1 MAAALLAQIVQQS
14 GADPLW
20 QISSAGTWA
29 IPDLPAT
36 ALSQKVMGQ
45 KGLDL
50 SRHRSRR
57 LTAELM
63 KVADVIL
70 AMTQYQVE
78 AIRAEF
84 PEVADKTLLIS
95 QLIGQAFDIDDP
107 VTGTEE
113 DYRRCADELA
123 EILTVG
129 YNRLEDLTRRI

>member
-1 MAAALLAQIVQQS
+1 MAAALLAQIVQQP
-14 GADPLW
+14 GANRPW

-29 IPDLPAT
+29 IPDLPAMS
-36 ALSQKVMGQ
+36 LSQKVMGQ
-45 KGLDL
+45 KGIDL
-50 SRHRSRR
+50 SHHRSRR

-63 KVADVIL
+63 KAADVIL

-84 PEVADKTLLIS
+84 PEAADKTLLIS

-113 DYRRCADELA
+113 DYRRCANDLA
-123 EILTVG
+123 AILTAG
-129 YNRLEDLTRRI
+129 YNRLEDLMRRT

>member
-1 MAAALLAQIVQQS
+1 MAAALLAQIVQQP
-14 GADPLW
+14 GANRPW

-29 IPDLPAT
+29 IPDLPAMS
-36 ALSQKVMGQ
+36 LSQKVMSQ
-45 KGLDL
+45 KGIDL
-50 SRHRSRR
+50 SSHRSRR

-63 KVADVIL
+63 KAADVIL

-107 VTGTEE
+107 IMGTEE
-113 DYRRCADELA
+113 DYRRCADDLA
-123 EILTVG
+123 EILTAG
-129 YNRLEDLTRRI
+129 YNRLEDLMRRT

>member
-1 MAAALLAQIVQQS
+1 MAAALLAQIIQQS
-14 GADPLW
+14 GIDRPW

-29 IPDLPAT
+29 IPDLPAMS
-36 ALSQKVMGQ
+36 LSQKVMAQ
-45 KGLDL
+45 KGIDL
-50 SRHRSRR
+50 SNHRSRC
-57 LTAELM
+57 LTAELL
-63 KVADVIL
+63 KTVDVIL

-84 PEVADKTLLIS
+84 PEAADKTMLIS
-95 QLIGQAFDIDDP
+95 QLIGEAFDINDP

-129 YNRLEDLTRRI
+129 YSRLEDLMRRT